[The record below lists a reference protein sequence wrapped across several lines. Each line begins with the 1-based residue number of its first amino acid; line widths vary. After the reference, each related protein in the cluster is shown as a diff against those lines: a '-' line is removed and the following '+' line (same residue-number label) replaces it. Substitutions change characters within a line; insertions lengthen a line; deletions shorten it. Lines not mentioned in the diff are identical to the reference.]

1 MNKVAVIIVS
11 LILAMAVGL
20 GGCVTPPR
28 VPLPPPETPT
38 PPSPP
43 QPPRTLPHFPAES
56 IEMNATTDKSY
67 LPGEEVVIEFFFKN
81 ITPEPF
87 EIDPFP
93 PHIEIV
99 GPPPPELICLFPAGT
114 ETKSLEPQE
123 VISHT
128 VMWDQRDDQGQPV
141 DCGAYWFQIT
151 GGGTLVDEASFVVF
165 ILPPEGVIEKTIEV
179 NESKTV
185 NGVTFILEQVRLSA
199 YGAMFI
205 AFNADYRLDEDPETP
220 PPPPLKETIA
230 EYSFGGGTREADS
243 PCAVGGGSE
252 LEGAEYVWEFSVPVP
267 NGTKELTF
275 TITKFG
281 DQEGPCEFHIPL
293 Q

>member
-1 MNKVAVIIVS
+1 MKAKV
-11 LILAMAVGL
+11 LILTIIAITL
-20 GGCVTPPR
+20 SCLFTGCAGQPAEP
-28 VPLPPPETPT
+28 TPT
-38 PPSPP
+38 PPPS
-43 QPPRTLPHFPAES
+43 PPRTPPPQTPEF

-67 LPGEEVVIEFFFKN
+67 LPGEEVIIEFSFKN
-81 ITPEPF
+81 ITDEPF

-93 PHIEIV
+93 PDIEII
-99 GPPPPELICLFPAGT
+99 GQFQHQDELVRLFPAGT

-141 DCGAYWFQIT
+141 DCGPYWFRIM
-151 GGGTLVDEASFVVF
+151 GGGTLVDAASFVVF

-179 NESKTV
+179 NEPQTV

-199 YGAMFI
+199 YGAVFI
-205 AFNADYRLDEDPETP
+205 AFNTDYKLDEDPETP
-220 PPPPLKETIA
+220 PPPPLREILA
-230 EYSFGGGTREADS
+230 EYSFGGGTMEADS
-243 PCAVGGGSE
+243 ACAVGGGSE
-252 LEGAEYVWEFSVPVP
+252 LDGAEYVWEFSAPVP

-281 DQEGPCEFHIPL
+281 DQEGPWEFHIPL

>member
-1 MNKVAVIIVS
+1 
-11 LILAMAVGL
+11 
-20 GGCVTPPR
+20 
-28 VPLPPPETPT
+28 
-38 PPSPP
+38 
-43 QPPRTLPHFPAES
+43 
-56 IEMNATTDKSY
+56 MNATTDKSY

-165 ILPPEGVIEKTIEV
+165 ILPPRGGYREDHRGERIK
-179 NESKTV
+179 
-185 NGVTFILEQVRLSA
+185 NGKWCYLHL
-199 YGAMFI
+199 GAS
-205 AFNADYRLDEDPETP
+205 
-220 PPPPLKETIA
+220 ETICLW
-230 EYSFGGGTREADS
+230 SHVH
-243 PCAVGGGSE
+243 C
-252 LEGAEYVWEFSVPVP
+252 L
-267 NGTKELTF
+267 
-275 TITKFG
+275 
-281 DQEGPCEFHIPL
+281 
-293 Q
+293 

>member
-1 MNKVAVIIVS
+1 MKAKV
-11 LILAMAVGL
+11 LILTIIAITLSCLFA
-20 GGCVTPPR
+20 GCAGQPAEPTPA
-28 VPLPPPETPT
+28 PT

-43 QPPRTLPHFPAES
+43 RTLPRFPAEF
-56 IEMNATTDKSY
+56 IEMNATTAKSY
-67 LPGEEVVIEFFFKN
+67 LPGEEVVIEFSFKN
-81 ITPEPF
+81 ITDEPF

-93 PHIEIV
+93 PDIEII
-99 GPPPPELICLFPAGT
+99 GRFRHQDELVCLFPAGT

-141 DCGAYWFQIT
+141 DCGAYWFRIM
-151 GGGTLVDEASFVVF
+151 GGGTLVDAASFVVF
-165 ILPPEGVIEKTIEV
+165 ILPPEGVMEKTIEV
-179 NESKTV
+179 NESQTV
-185 NGVTFILEQVRLSA
+185 NSVTFILEQVRLSA

-205 AFNADYRLDEDPETP
+205 AFNADYKLDEDPETP
-220 PPPPLKETIA
+220 PPPLKEILA

-243 PCAVGGGSE
+243 ACAIGGGSE
-252 LEGAEYVWEFSVPVP
+252 LEGAEYVWKFSVPVP

-281 DQEGPCEFHIPL
+281 DQEGPWEFHIPL